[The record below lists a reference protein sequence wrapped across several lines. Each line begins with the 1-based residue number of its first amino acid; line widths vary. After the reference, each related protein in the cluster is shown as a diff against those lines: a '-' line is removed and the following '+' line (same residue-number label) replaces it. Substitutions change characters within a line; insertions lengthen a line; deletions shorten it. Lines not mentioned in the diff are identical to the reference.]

1 MNTKSTHF
9 LYCPNT
15 FHCLVAMRHSMVTCS
30 ASDTMFVLRVQELEV
45 LMMQNQR
52 YCAEVAHAVSAKKRK
67 LILERAQQLNILVT
81 NGHARLRSEE
91 NE

>member
-1 MNTKSTHF
+1 
-9 LYCPNT
+9 
-15 FHCLVAMRHSMVTCS
+15 
-30 ASDTMFVLRVQELEV
+30 
-45 LMMQNQR
+45 MMQNQR

>member
-1 MNTKSTHF
+1 
-9 LYCPNT
+9 
-15 FHCLVAMRHSMVTCS
+15 MRHSTVTSSASRLLGQSRFNDLLVS
-30 ASDTMFVLRVQELEV
+30 ASDTIFILRVQELEV